1 VGKNSERAGANNK
14 LRQYYWEAK
23 NVTDAVDGTLLIIGG
38 AEDKKGEC
46 TILKEFVKLAEA
58 RGGGIVIMTA
68 AAQYPQK
75 VSDEYIKIFRR
86 LGAEK
91 VVSLDIPSR
100 QQAQLA
106 EASEM
111 IMSAGGI
118 FFTGGDQLRITSLLG
133 GTEVDYALNE
143 AFRNGTVIAGTS
155 AGASVMS
162 ATMIIGG
169 DGDSTPQQGSISMGP
184 GMGLVREV
192 VIDQHFAQRGRL
204 GRLVAAVAQQP
215 AILGIGIDEDTA
227 VIINRRG
234 KMRVVGSQTVTIVD
248 ANKCEH
254 TNVSE
259 AKPEQPLALT
269 GITVH
274 ILPAGYGFDLE
285 DRRALLRQEA
295 DAK

>member
-1 VGKNSERAGANNK
+1 M
-14 LRQYYWEAK
+14 
-23 NVTDAVDGTLLIIGG
+23 TDAVDGTLLIIGG

-46 TILKEFVKLAEA
+46 TILKEFVKLVEA

>member
-1 VGKNSERAGANNK
+1 MK
-14 LRQYYWEAK
+14 
-23 NVTDAVDGTLLIIGG
+23 VTDAVDGTLLIIGG
-38 AEDKKGEC
+38 AEDKKGDC
-46 TILKEFVKLAEA
+46 IILKEFIKLAVA
-58 RGGGIVIMTA
+58 QGGGIVIMTA
-68 AAQYPQK
+68 ATQYPQK
-75 VSDEYIKIFRR
+75 VSDEYIKIFKR

-100 QQAQLA
+100 RQAQLA
-106 EASEM
+106 ETTEV
-111 IMSAGGI
+111 IMAAGGI

-133 GTEVDYALNE
+133 GTDVDYALHE
-143 AFRNGTVIAGTS
+143 AFRKGTVIAGTS

-169 DGDSTPQQGSISMGP
+169 DGDSTPQQDSISMGP

-227 VIINRRG
+227 IIINRRG
-234 KMRVVGSQTVTIVD
+234 AMKVIGSQTVTIVD
-248 ANKCEH
+248 GNKCEH

-259 AKPEQPLALT
+259 TKPKQPLALT
-269 GITVH
+269 GLTVH

-285 DRRALLRQEA
+285 DRRVLIQEEA
-295 DAK
+295 DAR

>member
-1 VGKNSERAGANNK
+1 M
-14 LRQYYWEAK
+14 
-23 NVTDAVDGTLLIIGG
+23 TDAVDGTLLIIGG

-46 TILKEFVKLAEA
+46 VILKEFTKLAEA

-68 AAQYPQK
+68 ATQYPQK

-100 QQAQLA
+100 QQAQLS
-106 EASEM
+106 ETTEM
-111 IMSAGGI
+111 ILSAGGI

-143 AFRNGTVIAGTS
+143 AFRKGTVIAGTS

-227 VIINRRG
+227 VVINRKGR
-234 KMRVVGSQTVTIVD
+234 MRVVGSQTVTIVD

-259 AKPEQPLALT
+259 AKPDQPLALT

-274 ILPAGYGFDLE
+274 ILPAGYGFDLQ
-285 DRRALLRQEA
+285 DRRALIQEEA
-295 DAK
+295 SAL

>member
-1 VGKNSERAGANNK
+1 M
-14 LRQYYWEAK
+14 
-23 NVTDAVDGTLLIIGG
+23 TDALDGTLLIIGG

-46 TILKEFVKLAEA
+46 IILKEFIRLSEA

-68 AAQYPQK
+68 ATQYPQK
-75 VSDEYIKIFRR
+75 VSDEYVRIFKR
-86 LGAEK
+86 LGVEK
-91 VVSLDIPSR
+91 VVSLDIPDR
-100 QQAQLA
+100 RHAQLA
-106 EASEM
+106 GTTEL

-133 GTEVDYALNE
+133 GTEVDYALHE
-143 AFRNGTVIAGTS
+143 SFRKGTVIAGTS

-169 DGDSTPQQGSISMGP
+169 DGDSTPQQDSISMAP

-204 GRLVAAVAQQP
+204 GRLVSAVAQQP

-234 KMRVVGSQTVTIVD
+234 VMKVIGSQTVTIVD
-248 ANKCEH
+248 GNQCEH

-259 AKPEQPLALT
+259 TKPRQPLAMT

-274 ILPAGYGFDLE
+274 ILPAGYGFDLT
-285 DRRALLRQEA
+285 DRRPLIQEKA
-295 DAK
+295 DER